1 MIDLRPVN
9 TDFLHLCQAQ
19 MAILAEQFG
28 AAVSVVYL
36 TEHLENGEAKLV
48 PIAVY
53 PDTVAPDR
61 ASPLNRRSPVL
72 MPEDIAWPTGTAFS
86 LPQTTQ
92 AATLTWEDTPHRGDA
107 DWDHDRRQAD
117 PATADYPETD
127 RRDAELFGDNRAL
140 PPEQLVLPLVYEGVV
155 LGLLVT
161 GRDDRPW
168 SGREQAKLAPIIETI
183 AIACAWNQRYAWL
196 QEQYHQQHQRLTQ
209 QKDIT
214 DTLLHQFRNPL
225 TALRTFGK
233 LLLRRLQPEDPNR
246 TLAQSIL
253 RESDRLQELAQQ
265 LDEAITIPVP
275 SVRLPIGPAVLP
287 APVSPDWSATPPP
300 LPQLAA
306 APDTSPELL
315 PAASLTSTAPL
326 TIEACDLDRLLLP
339 LLDSAQAI
347 AQDRELRLGVS
358 LPDPLP
364 AVWANPIA
372 LREVISNLL
381 DNALK
386 YTPPGGQIWV
396 SGEVRAHPDPAAPQ
410 PPNAPDIPTNHLRP
424 SFCLTISDT
433 GPGIPPADQ
442 AHLFERHY
450 RGVQAQSAI
459 PGTGLGLAIVRD
471 LLTRMQGDIEI
482 FSPALPPWN
491 SLDTADLDAPVD
503 PDHAPV
509 DPPSPGTTAIVWLPI
524 ASDPN
529 HVYQN

>member
-1 MIDLRPVN
+1 MIDIQPAN
-9 TDFLHLCQAQ
+9 TDFLRLCQAQ

-61 ASPLNRRSPVL
+61 ASSLDWRPPVL
-72 MPEDIAWPTGTAFS
+72 RSEGIAWPTETAFS
-86 LPQTTQ
+86 LPQATQ
-92 AATLTWEDTPHRGDA
+92 AATLLWDDGPHRGDA
-107 DWDHDRRQAD
+107 NWERDRRTAD
-117 PATADYPETD
+117 PTTTEYPETD
-127 RRDAELFGDNRAL
+127 RREAQPFGDDRAL
-140 PPEQLVLPLVYEGVV
+140 PPEQLVLPLVYGGVV

-168 SGREQAKLAPIIETI
+168 SGRERAKLTPIIETI
-183 AIACAWNQRYAWL
+183 AIACALNQRYAWL
-196 QEQYHQQHQRLTQ
+196 QEQYHHQQQRLAQ

-265 LDEAITIPVP
+265 LDEAVTIPVP
-275 SVRLPIGPAVLP
+275 SVRLPIGPAALP
-287 APVSPDWSATPPP
+287 GPAHPDWSPATPA

-306 APDTSPELL
+306 APSPAPELL

-326 TIEACDLDRLLLP
+326 ALEACDLDRLLLP

-347 AQDRELRLGVS
+347 AQDRELRLGIN
-358 LPDPLP
+358 LPAPLP
-364 AVWANPIA
+364 SVWANPIA

-386 YTPPGGQIWV
+386 YTPPGGHIWV

-410 PPNAPDIPTNHLRP
+410 PPNSSDSPPSHSRT

-433 GPGIPPADQ
+433 GPGIPAADQ

-471 LLTRMQGDIEI
+471 LLTRMQGDIEV
-482 FSPALPPWN
+482 FSPALPPWG
-491 SLDTADLDAPVD
+491 SPDTPDPADPVD
-503 PDHAPV
+503 SDQAPIV
-509 DPPSPGTTAIVWLPI
+509 PPSPGTTAVVWLPI
-524 ASDPN
+524 ASHPRA
-529 HVYQN
+529 Q